1 MSLGDLRAGSFFN
14 GVINEVALFNIAL
27 SDADIRTLMQ
37 GLAVSI
43 TAVKL
48 SGNLA
53 ITWVRL
59 SCKRTVFPI
68 SILSQKVRRN
78 YQ

>member
-14 GVINEVALFNIAL
+14 RVTHEVALFNIAL

-53 ITWVRL
+53 MIWGKIQR
-59 SCKRTVFPI
+59 
-68 SILSQKVRRN
+68 
-78 YQ
+78 

>member
-1 MSLGDLRAGSFFN
+1 MNLGDLRAGSFFN
-14 GVINEVALFNIAL
+14 DVINEIAFFNIAL
-27 SDADIRTLMQ
+27 SDADIRTLRQ

-53 ITWVRL
+53 ITWGKIKL
-59 SCKRTVFPI
+59 
-68 SILSQKVRRN
+68 
-78 YQ
+78 

>member
-1 MSLGDLRAGSFFN
+1 MNA
-14 GVINEVALFNIAL
+14 VALFNIAL

-43 TAVKL
+43 TDVKL

-53 ITWVRL
+53 ITWGKIML
-59 SCKRTVFPI
+59 
-68 SILSQKVRRN
+68 
-78 YQ
+78 

>member
-1 MSLGDLRAGSFFN
+1 MTVYIEFGIIRLYSLETNVEGGGVSLGDLRAGSFFN

-37 GLAVSI
+37 GLAVSM

-53 ITWVRL
+53 IT
-59 SCKRTVFPI
+59 
-68 SILSQKVRRN
+68 
-78 YQ
+78 